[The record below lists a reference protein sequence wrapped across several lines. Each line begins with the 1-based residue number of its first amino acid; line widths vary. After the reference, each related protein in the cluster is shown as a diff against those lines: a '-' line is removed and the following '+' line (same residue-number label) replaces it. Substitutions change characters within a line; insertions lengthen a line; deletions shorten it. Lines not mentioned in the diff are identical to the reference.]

1 MNRRPALAWSLSKS
15 ASASNE
21 AQRGV
26 SCDAVHRE
34 PARPQ
39 RIIWAVDFG
48 DVASGLVQQRNS
60 QIKRL
65 VRSDLDADSGAV

>member
-1 MNRRPALAWSLSKS
+1 MKP
-15 ASASNE
+15 E
-21 AQRGV
+21 RGV

-39 RIIWAVDFG
+39 KIIWAVDFG

>member
-15 ASASNE
+15 ASNE
-21 AQRGV
+21 ARRGV

-60 QIKRL
+60 QIQ
-65 VRSDLDADSGAV
+65 AACAF

>member
-21 AQRGV
+21 AQRGA

-48 DVASGLVQQRNS
+48 DVASGLVQHRNS
-60 QIKRL
+60 QIQ
-65 VRSDLDADSGAV
+65 AACAF